1 MEVIEKPANGFERVH
16 EIFTRNLMILTRVR
30 KRLISKTY
38 PHQSSYLLGVIS
50 LKSVQKDD
58 YEKRVTA

>member
-16 EIFTRNLMILTRVR
+16 EIFTKNLMILTRVR

-50 LKSVQKDD
+50 LKSVQKND
-58 YEKRVTA
+58 